1 VVAAVT
7 KKTLYMETTEVSAER
22 SAAEVSAVLI
32 RAGATQIAT
41 EYEKGEIVGLR
52 WTMRIA
58 GRELLF
64 AMPARVEPVY
74 KIIHGRRDSYRRA
87 EFEAKDRDQ
96 AKRVAWRQ
104 LLRWVQAQLAMVE
117 CGMTEAAEVFFPYL
131 QTPSGNTI
139 YTMFREQEFKML
151 PAGDPQ

>member
-1 VVAAVT
+1 MT